1 MTDKKNKTILLVD
14 DDMDIIEVN
23 KAVLEG
29 DGYKVI
35 YALNGDDGFAKA
47 KAETP
52 DMIVLDV
59 MMNAI
64 DEGFTVARQ
73 LRNFNATKHIP
84 LIMLTAINEKSGFPW
99 KYEKDETWL
108 PVDVFLEKPVKPNDL
123 LNNVRRLA

>member
-1 MTDKKNKTILLVD
+1 MTNNKNKTVLLID

-23 KAVLEG
+23 KAILEK

-35 YALNGDDGFAKA
+35 FALDGEGGFEKA
-47 KAETP
+47 KTALP

-59 MMNAI
+59 MMDTI
-64 DEGFTVARQ
+64 DEGFMVARQ
-73 LRNFNATKHIP
+73 LRNLETTKHIP

-123 LNNVRRLA
+123 LNNVRRLV

>member
-1 MTDKKNKTILLVD
+1 MTDKKNKTILLID

-29 DGYKVI
+29 DGYKVV
-35 YALNGDDGFAKA
+35 YALNGDEGFQKA
-47 KAETP
+47 KTALP

-59 MMNAI
+59 MMNSI

-73 LRNFNATKHIP
+73 LRNFKTTKHIP

-123 LNNVRRLA
+123 LNNVRRLV